1 MNDKYITAE
10 EFIKLKNITMKEF
23 FNKYFSGVYSG
34 YTKSEN
40 GKTLVS
46 IELVDDYIDTTPTEE
61 TETTEETAKPK
72 AEKKPDEIE
81 RLNAEIERLRKEL
94 AEKDKQIIDCLNK
107 FAELTEKALQIT
119 SQGQYIQAL
128 DKAPETAIAEELP
141 QTDIVIH
148 TKKQNI
154 FHRIFKKK

>member
-46 IELVDDYIDTTPTEE
+46 IELVDNYIDNTPTEE
-61 TETTEETAKPK
+61 IETTEETAKPK
-72 AEKKPDEIE
+72 AEKKPDETEI
-81 RLNAEIERLRKEL
+81 LIAEIERLRKEL
-94 AEKDKQIIDCLNK
+94 AEKDKQILECLNK